1 MECVKGIEPANV
13 STQMTFTPKRPA
25 LPFASHCAWLA
36 HEIYLLSMFQEEI
49 LSDKE
54 ELSL

>member
-1 MECVKGIEPANV
+1 
-13 STQMTFTPKRPA
+13 MTFAPKRPA